1 MLLCTGPPY
10 EMDRDVEYGNI
21 VKNFNGIKVLCG
33 GTTADIMA
41 KVLNRKVVDLFEFE
55 DPDLPPISKMDGI
68 NLITE
73 GILTLSK
80 VNRILDEYSKKT
92 FLGKGPAD
100 MIVKHFL
107 ESDEIRFVIGTR
119 INTAH
124 QDPNLPMELEIRRTV
139 IKRIAR
145 LLENKFLKYV
155 TLEYI

>member
-1 MLLCTGPPY
+1 
-10 EMDRDVEYGNI
+10 
-21 VKNFNGIKVLCG
+21 
-33 GTTADIMA
+33 
-41 KVLNRKVVDLFEFE
+41 
-55 DPDLPPISKMDGI
+55 MDGI
-68 NLITE
+68 NLVTE

-80 VNRILDEYSKKT
+80 VTRLLEEYSKKT
-92 FLGKGPAD
+92 TLGRGPAD
-100 MIVKHFL
+100 LIVKHFL

-145 LLENKFLKYV
+145 LLENKFLKQV